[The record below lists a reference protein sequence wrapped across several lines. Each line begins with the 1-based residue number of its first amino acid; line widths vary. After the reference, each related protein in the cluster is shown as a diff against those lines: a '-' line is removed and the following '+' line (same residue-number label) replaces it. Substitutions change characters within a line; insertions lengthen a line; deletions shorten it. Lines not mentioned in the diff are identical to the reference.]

1 MIGEG
6 STQDRPRV
14 VCMIPLPPLLQ
25 IQSSA
30 LPEFCYYCD
39 TVAILFKPFLKA
51 VLKAQSR
58 TILYQHKTI
67 QEIQIVHQ
75 KGNFFKILLKC
86 ESTTYSSYFFGIL
99 KLVISRY
106 LNIDIAPA
114 LLFNF
119 LTSVLNTDATLTTAL
134 HIFSTVV
141 PCTRYI
147 CS

>member
-6 STQDRPRV
+6 STQDRPRINLGSNWDRPRIV
-14 VCMIPLPPLLQ
+14 QRSVTVYRISLLLLQ

-67 QEIQIVHQ
+67 QETQIVHQ
-75 KGNFFKILLKC
+75 KGNFFKIFSNVRVLLIQF
-86 ESTTYSSYFFGIL
+86 T
-99 KLVISRY
+99 
-106 LNIDIAPA
+106 
-114 LLFNF
+114 F
-119 LTSVLNTDATLTTAL
+119 LE
-134 HIFSTVV
+134 F
-141 PCTRYI
+141 
-147 CS
+147 